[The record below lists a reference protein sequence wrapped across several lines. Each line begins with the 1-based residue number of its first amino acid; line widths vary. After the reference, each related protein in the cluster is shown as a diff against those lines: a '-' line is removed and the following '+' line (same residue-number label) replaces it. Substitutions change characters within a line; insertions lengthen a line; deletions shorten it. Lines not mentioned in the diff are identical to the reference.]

1 MVTNE
6 RFWEQAPSMDRKERA
21 KQFIPFS
28 PLRGF
33 EELLRAKEREIEA
46 RANTHPENP
55 ESHM

>member
-6 RFWEQAPSMDRKERA
+6 RFWELRPVMEPAQRA

-28 PLRGF
+28 PLKGY

-46 RANTHPENP
+46 LAEKPATPTKE
-55 ESHM
+55 

>member
-6 RFWEQAPSMDRKERA
+6 RFWEQAPRMDRKERA

-55 ESHM
+55 ESRM